1 MTNVG
6 VVIVKPISE
15 NWFSEMRLYVPY
27 RGLRVWTAC
36 SLDSACL
43 GLCQQVLP
51 LWFPKKSLF
60 VRRGSAFFFVFCV
73 FRVFVTRSVFCP
85 GFRFAR
91 RRVLWVFSCFF
102 FWSDTN
108 DCDQQTSKEQTE
120 KTAGRRTAFENRR
133 LLRRHSVWKTLPTQV
148 RRPHAKSGGK
158 LLGRGENQQSPE
170 STREKNKQRLSVEI
184 CATVSYF

>member
-91 RRVLWVFSCFF
+91 RRVLWVFFVFF
-102 FWSDTN
+102 LLKRHERLRSTN
-108 DCDQQTSKEQTE
+108 EQ
-120 KTAGRRTAFENRR
+120 RTN
-133 LLRRHSVWKTLPTQV
+133 
-148 RRPHAKSGGK
+148 
-158 LLGRGENQQSPE
+158 GENCRKTNGVRKSEAIEAAQCMKDTANSSLEASSQIRWRK
-170 STREKNKQRLSVEI
+170 TGREGRKTTTSEI
-184 CATVSYF
+184 HSRKE